1 MSEAGEHNAMTSTR
15 LQNLP
20 VSFFSCVMG
29 QAGLAIALQRA
40 GELWAPLQ
48 PFGLLVG
55 ILSAAVFIALTGLY
69 TAKLLKYRAE
79 VVAELTHPVKMSFGA
94 TFSVSLVLLSVSFL
108 ASLPTLSF
116 WLWAL
121 GSGLH
126 LLFTLYVLSAWIH
139 KENFDINHIS
149 PAWFIPVVGN
159 ILVPVAG
166 VAHASAELSWFFF
179 SIGLLF
185 WIVLFT
191 IIVYRMIFHNPLPDK
206 LLPTLFI
213 LIAPPAVGFISY
225 VRLTGDIDSFARVL
239 YYGALF
245 LTLLLF
251 KELPRFVRL
260 PFYLSWWAYSFPLAA
275 MTVATLI
282 MHTHVPSVFFTSLS
296 WIMVVVL
303 DLVILYLLART
314 LVAVSRRQICVE
326 GH

>member
-1 MSEAGEHNAMTSTR
+1 MSAAGEHNTMTSTR

-20 VSFFSCVMG
+20 VSFFSSVMG
-29 QAGLAIALQRA
+29 LAGLAIALQRA
-40 GELWAPLQ
+40 GELWAPLH
-48 PFGLLVG
+48 PFGLLVAV
-55 ILSAAVFIALTGLY
+55 LSALVFIALTGLY
-69 TAKLLKYRAE
+69 AAKLFRHRAE
-79 VVAELTHPVKMSFGA
+79 VVTELTHPVKMSFGA
-94 TFSVSLVLLSVSFL
+94 TFSVSLVLLSVAFL
-108 ASLPTLSF
+108 SSQPALSF
-116 WLWAL
+116 WLWAV
-121 GSGLH
+121 GAGLH
-126 LLFTLYVLSAWIH
+126 LVFTLYVLSAWIH
-139 KENFDINHIS
+139 KQNFDINHIS

-225 VRLTGDIDSFARVL
+225 IKLTGDIDSFARVL

-282 MHTHVPSVFFTSLS
+282 MQAHVPSVFFTFLS
-296 WIMVVVL
+296 WVMVVVL

-314 LVAVSRRQICVE
+314 LVAVSRQQICVE